1 MFVTN
6 NSTRDKGT
14 NAPETDTRYDIK
26 TYESY
31 DIDVVRRTSPAICR
45 DRAPARPV
53 ASIHRRCAAREK
65 RVRAPGDHA
74 PPDRTAPR
82 TRHPAGRTV
91 SPQAAR
97 PRPIRAARACHEC
110 RESTELARSA
120 TAGGQLAKAGHR
132 GAGRHIFIAQRTTE
146 RRATHRGTVKKKKPW
161 RRHRGPNNAAHGH
174 RTTPRAQARTRR
186 RATTTGPD
194 APTRTP
200 DRSMHV
206 KPVVTHSISWPHAP
220 YISGSN
226 GMSLCKHSAAE
237 PAAAHPPLE
246 VSCQAQLQK
255 HASSLVVSP
264 SVSPK
269 LTPGLPVVL
278 IRVRPVYPR
287 LLLDRG
293 AMSQDTSDVQTEDRD
308 RRGGCLAGEGLN
320 ERRP

>member
-1 MFVTN
+1 M
-6 NSTRDKGT
+6 TRSRRSCARYVCDEQFDKGQRGT

-120 TAGGQLAKAGHR
+120 SGWPAGHR

-255 HASSLVVSP
+255 HASSS
-264 SVSPK
+264 SSHRQSHRN
-269 LTPGLPVVL
+269 LP
-278 IRVRPVYPR
+278 R
-287 LLLDRG
+287 
-293 AMSQDTSDVQTEDRD
+293 
-308 RRGGCLAGEGLN
+308 GCLSCLYVYGRCIHGSSSIAEL
-320 ERRP
+320 

>member
-120 TAGGQLAKAGHR
+120 SGWPSWPRSPQG
-132 GAGRHIFIAQRTTE
+132 
-146 RRATHRGTVKKKKPW
+146 RRAPHF
-161 RRHRGPNNAAHGH
+161 H
-174 RTTPRAQARTRR
+174 RTENHRAQSHAPRYGEKEE
-186 RATTTGPD
+186 ALPPEGPD
-194 APTRTP
+194 PMIP
-200 DRSMHV
+200 DD
-206 KPVVTHSISWPHAP
+206 P
-220 YISGSN
+220 G
-226 GMSLCKHSAAE
+226 
-237 PAAAHPPLE
+237 PP
-246 VSCQAQLQK
+246 
-255 HASSLVVSP
+255 
-264 SVSPK
+264 
-269 LTPGLPVVL
+269 
-278 IRVRPVYPR
+278 I
-287 LLLDRG
+287 
-293 AMSQDTSDVQTEDRD
+293 
-308 RRGGCLAGEGLN
+308 
-320 ERRP
+320 